1 MAYITDEILEI
12 FANCISGVES
22 GGQIYGNGDWDNITL
37 QYTNS
42 SEEHAITIG
51 AYQRFATE
59 AKALLSR
66 IRQDY
71 PAVFKKYDTA
81 SIGSDLDSKNWS
93 TYQLPSKTCAK
104 AKAIAAI
111 IGSAEGIKIQKKM
124 MAEDTQSYANTIESK
139 YGVHRIDALLHCVN
153 IRHLGGMA
161 PLERIIGRIS
171 GEVTL
176 EKVRDSLLK
185 DTKYNQVGAE
195 PYRSRQA
202 IMYKWL
208 HEKVTPLLD
217 ANGLCGSPRN
227 WLQKGDSGSEV
238 REMQELLIAN
248 GFDCG
253 SSGADGEF
261 GDDTEKAVKAFQA
274 KYGLT
279 VDGQYGEKSKAKLES
294 LSNNTDSNTGG
305 ESTMSAQDAIN
316 KVIAIAKAE
325 NGYLEKRSNS
335 QLDSKTANAGSGNYT
350 KYWRDLANWGLGNYQ
365 AQYWC
370 AAFVHWCFV
379 QAFGLANAKKL
390 LLHAPYISCDTLA
403 SKSKAAGRRYISP
416 NVGDVV
422 VFWNGS
428 RYSHTGIVYQVSGG
442 YFYTIEGN
450 TSGASG
456 VVSNGGGVVVGK
468 RYVVSGTSHRFHRP
482 DYESISSTSTPSSST
497 SSSLNESPKWNG
509 TVTTTLNVRT
519 WAGSENATVSFSPL
533 KIGTTVGI
541 CDTIQANDGSDWYY
555 IEYNGKHGFASAK
568 YITKGTPSNISA
580 SDHKAWLKRLQKA
593 IGAKVDGEPGP
604 ETLSKCPVLQNGSS
618 GTVVKLVQE
627 YLGNYCRIGV
637 TGGYDGKFGQGTGA
651 AVMEFQKQND
661 LTIDAI
667 VGQDTWKVILWM

>member
-1 MAYITDEILEI
+1 MNGGVCMAYITDEILEI

-208 HEKVTPLLD
+208 HEKVAPLLD
-217 ANGLCGSPRN
+217 ANGLCGSSRN
-227 WLQKGDSGSEV
+227 WLQKGDSGENV
-238 REMQELLIAN
+238 KEMQELLIAN

-261 GDDTEKAVKAFQA
+261 GDDTEKAVKAFQT

-305 ESTMSAQDAIN
+305 ESMGSIYN
-316 KVIAIAKAE
+316 II
-325 NGYLEKRSNS
+325 EKERYYASIPYTEVGSTNHQKFS
-335 QLDSKTANAGSGNYT
+335 DIVNNAGLMGCQ
-350 KYWRDLANWGLGNYQ
+350 DQ
-365 AQYWC
+365 AWC
-370 AAFVHWCFV
+370 ATYQFALELEEFGKA
-379 QAFGLANAKKL
+379 QALKNWNMTSSNYCGYNVFSTEAKF
-390 LLHAPYISCDTLA
+390 PS
-403 SKSKAAGRRYISP
+403 SKKGKTPNIGALVIFKQSHMGRVLSINSSAKTFEC
-416 NVGDVV
+416 G
-422 VFWNGS
+422 
-428 RYSHTGIVYQVSGG
+428 
-442 YFYTIEGN
+442 EGN
-450 TSGASG
+450 TSNAQYDR
-456 VVSNGGGVVVGK
+456 NGNACAVK
-468 RYVVSGTSHRFHRP
+468 TYSWYDSKIKSFCYI
-482 DYESISSTSTPSSST
+482 DYDGISTSTPSSST

-533 KIGTTVGI
+533 KTGTTVGI

-604 ETLSKCPVLQNGSS
+604 ETLSKCPVLQDGSS
-618 GTVVKLVQE
+618 GNVVKLVQE

-661 LTIDAI
+661 LEIDAI
-667 VGQDTWKVILWM
+667 IGQDTWKAILWM

>member
-59 AKALLSR
+59 AKSLLAR

-238 REMQELLIAN
+238 KEMQELLIAN

-274 KYGLT
+274 KYELT

-305 ESTMSAQDAIN
+305 ESMGSIYN
-316 KVIAIAKAE
+316 II
-325 NGYLEKRSNS
+325 EKERYYASIPYTEVGSTNHQKFS
-335 QLDSKTANAGSGNYT
+335 DIVDNAGLMGCQ
-350 KYWRDLANWGLGNYQ
+350 DQ
-365 AQYWC
+365 AWC
-370 AAFVHWCFV
+370 ATYQFALELEEFGKA
-379 QAFGLANAKKL
+379 QALKNWNMTSSNYCGYNVFSTEAKF
-390 LLHAPYISCDTLA
+390 PS
-403 SKSKAAGRRYISP
+403 SKKGKTPKIGALVIFKQSHMGRVLSINSSAKTFEC
-416 NVGDVV
+416 G
-422 VFWNGS
+422 
-428 RYSHTGIVYQVSGG
+428 
-442 YFYTIEGN
+442 EGN
-450 TSGASG
+450 TSNAQYDRNGNACAVKTYSWYDSKIKSFCYIDYDG
-456 VVSNGGGVVVGK
+456 V
-468 RYVVSGTSHRFHRP
+468 
-482 DYESISSTSTPSSST
+482 SSSTPSSST

-533 KIGTTVGI
+533 KAGMTVGI

-580 SDHKAWLKRLQKA
+580 SDHKAWLQRLQKA

-661 LTIDAI
+661 LAIDAI
-667 VGQDTWKVILWM
+667 IGQDTWKAILWM